1 MFEINKI
8 MAKIDIKKEPVT
20 NEKRANKRQISF
32 NPFYPYEMQPNNL
45 LKRMR

>member
-20 NEKRANKRQISF
+20 NEKHASKRQISF
-32 NPFYPYEMQPNNL
+32 YPFYPYQMQPNNL
-45 LKRMR
+45 L

>member
-32 NPFYPYEMQPNNL
+32 YPFYPYQMQRNNL
-45 LKRMR
+45 LEPMR